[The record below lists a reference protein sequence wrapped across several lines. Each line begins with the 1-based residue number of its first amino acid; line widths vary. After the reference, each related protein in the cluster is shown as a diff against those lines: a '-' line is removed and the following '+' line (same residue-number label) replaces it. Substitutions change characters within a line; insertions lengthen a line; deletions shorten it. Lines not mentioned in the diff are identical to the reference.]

1 MHGYIAADQ
10 MQALKAQIKGLTVDR
25 LKNVLRS
32 EGQTVSGVK
41 SELQVRLISYVEK
54 VQNAGDRAKID
65 RIRNIVNGNNSPY
78 SGSHHYPSPHTPQ
91 SSASPQQFYSPHLK
105 HPGQGTSYSMAPNRS
120 TYGHG
125 GKRHLLLSFTLTCD
139 RPTALPR
146 LAFLQDREATN
157 RRHRMQS
164 PGDDQGYRT
173 YIVDP
178 SSRNIRETS
187 KRGECK
193 GHGFLRC

>member
-1 MHGYIAADQ
+1 MATHGYLAADQ
-10 MQALKAQIKGLTVDR
+10 LQALKAQIKSLTVDR
-25 LKNVLRS
+25 LKHVLRS

-65 RIRNIVNGNNSPY
+65 RIRNVVSGSNSPY

-105 HPGQGTSYSMAPNRS
+105 HPGQGTSFNMAPNRS

-125 GKRHLLLSFTLTCD
+125 G
-139 RPTALPR
+139 
-146 LAFLQDREATN
+146 
-157 RRHRMQS
+157 QS
-164 PGDDQGYRT
+164 RY
-173 YIVDP
+173 
-178 SSRNIRETS
+178 
-187 KRGECK
+187 
-193 GHGFLRC
+193 